1 MDNGNVTTYLYI
13 GAAVLLLVLLT
24 RRESPAGDAKVLQTE
39 SAQTLAYAAEQERMK
54 YQTITDLI
62 RLQLQD
68 YQSEREQQTAQQA
81 LQAQREM
88 ARYLAEQE
96 ATERERDRQLQAQLA
111 QYQFAIAQQQIQAQ
125 LQAQLALAQA
135 LRKSKKKGIAS
146 IINALTQSATQI
158 LPIVWR

>member
-1 MDNGNVTTYLYI
+1 MNENVTTYLYV

-24 RRESPAGDAKVLQTE
+24 RRGSPSGDAKVLQTE
-39 SAQTLAYAAEQERMK
+39 SAQTLAFAAEQERLK

-68 YQSEREQQTAQQA
+68 YQFERERQTAQQA
-81 LQAQREM
+81 LQAQQEM
-88 ARYLAEQE
+88 ARYLAERE
-96 ATERERDRQLQAQLA
+96 AAERERDRQLQAQLS
-111 QYQFAIAQQQIQAQ
+111 QYQYSLAQQQIQAQ

-135 LRKSKKKGIAS
+135 LKKSKSKGIAS
-146 IINALTQSATQI
+146 IISALTGAATQI